1 MNRRAFLFTP
11 AFLPAILAVQSE
23 EGFTP
28 LFDGQTL
35 NGWTI
40 RDGPESAFFARDG
53 EIAAS
58 PSSIH
63 PCWLRSS
70 KQYENFDFRCEFF
83 VKGWIDGGV
92 YLHAPEHGRNTFC
105 GMQVKIFHQLDKTP
119 MSNST
124 GAIFPL
130 IAPSKV
136 NVRSDGQWNTLRI
149 LMDWPQLS
157 VWVNG
162 EQVQDLNVEQ
172 TPELRYRLR
181 RGYLGLSGLG
191 YPIRFRNIRIKEL
204 PDKEQWQYLF
214 EADADLEKNWFVS
227 ESAERAP
234 AKFEAM
240 NGVLRGDGAGHLATR
255 EKYRDFVLQLY
266 VRGPRHHNGGILI
279 RSLGRGLSDP
289 RHYEIQIHN
298 VEEAHYPTGS
308 LYHHKRSIYPRID
321 DDQWFLMQVV
331 AQGRKCLVRVNG
343 EDVME
348 YDQLENLEEGH
359 IELQAHQP
367 GVWLEYKHIRVRR
380 L

>member
-11 AFLPAILAVQSE
+11 TFLPAVFGAQSE
-23 EGFTP
+23 EGFAP

-40 RDGPESAFFARDG
+40 RDGPESAFYARDG
-53 EIAAS
+53 AIAAS

-63 PCWLRSS
+63 PCWLRSG
-70 KQYENFDFRCEFF
+70 KQYENFDFRCEFN

-105 GMQVKIFHQLDKTP
+105 GIQVKIFHQLDKTP
-119 MSNST
+119 MSNSM

-136 NVRSDGQWNTLRI
+136 NVRSDGQWNALRI

-162 EQVQDLNVEQ
+162 EQVQDLDIGR
-172 TPELRYRLR
+172 TPELQYRLR

-191 YPIRFRNIRIKEL
+191 YPIRFRNLRIKEL

-214 EADADLEKNWFVS
+214 ETDADLEKNWFVS

-266 VRGPRHHNGGILI
+266 VHGPRHHNGGILL

-308 LYHHKRSIYPRID
+308 LYHHKRSIYPRIE

-380 L
+380 V

>member
-1 MNRRAFLFTP
+1 MNRRAFLFAPT
-11 AFLPAILAVQSE
+11 FLPAVLGAQSE
-23 EGFTP
+23 EGFAP

-40 RDGPESAFFARDG
+40 RDGPESAFYVRDG
-53 EIAAS
+53 EIVAS

-63 PCWLRSS
+63 PCWLRSG
-70 KQYENFDFRCEFF
+70 KQYENFDLRCEFL

-105 GMQVKIFHQLDKTP
+105 GIQVKIFHQLDKTP
-119 MSNST
+119 MSNSM

-136 NVRSDGQWNTLRI
+136 NVRSEGQWNTLRI

-162 EQVQDLNVEQ
+162 EQVQELNVDQ

-191 YPIRFRNIRIKEL
+191 YPIRFRNLRIKEL
-204 PDKEQWQYLF
+204 PDKEQWQFLF
-214 EADADLEKNWFVS
+214 ESDADLEKNWFVS

-266 VRGPRHHNGGILI
+266 VRGPRHHNGGILL

-308 LYHHKRSIYPRID
+308 LYHHKRSIYPRIE

>member
-11 AFLPAILAVQSE
+11 AFLPAILGAQSE
-23 EGFTP
+23 EGFAP

-119 MSNST
+119 MSNSM